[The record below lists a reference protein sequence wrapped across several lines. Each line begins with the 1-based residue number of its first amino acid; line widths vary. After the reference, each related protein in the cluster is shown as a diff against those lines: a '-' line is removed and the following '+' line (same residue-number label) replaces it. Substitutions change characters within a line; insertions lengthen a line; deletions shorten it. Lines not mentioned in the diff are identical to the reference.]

1 MERLYR
7 TTKIKRDIKMS
18 SRQEKSFD
26 EEYTDEDIIRQ
37 LKIWNNK
44 SISKTDTIKDYETML
59 KNILKQR
66 KLKEILE

>member
-1 MERLYR
+1 
-7 TTKIKRDIKMS
+7 MS
-18 SRQEKSFD
+18 SRQEEFFD
-26 EEYTDEDIIRQ
+26 FEYTDEDIIRQ

>member
-1 MERLYR
+1 
-7 TTKIKRDIKMS
+7 MS